1 MAPPLPPVDIEQ
13 QNIIDKLAEFVARNG
28 PEFEALT
35 SEKQRDNPK
44 FAFLRGG
51 EFHEYYIF
59 RVNEARKIWQQQ
71 YSTNNKSQQLS
82 CRSNWVNMNEQW
94 DQYSGN
100 PDHWQ
105 RYGSMPQGHC
115 GWVGPDPSWYAKPQW
130 PPYQPGVRMHSGQPA
145 YPYHPPPEA
154 VDPYHHGNYNNHPP
168 YSYPGHHG
176 GFPIQQ
182 FPFGP
187 EAYRA
192 PRPAYDYQASNCS
205 ELGEADIEQSEKNL
219 AAQHESLLA
228 RQEVEIQELL
238 DKKREENV
246 RKIGDK
252 LNMSWEQ
259 MNEMIQPLI
268 EACTKENISKGKSWV
283 VDKMSESPELTK
295 LMSDYLI
302 TRASAI
308 HVSFDLRLHLVYL
321 LNDLLHHSKRRG
333 ASVHLQETLQETV
346 PVIFCL
352 ATEIADDEQ
361 RAKINRV
368 LSLWETNSYL
378 PVEVLVKMRPPE
390 SAKFLAE
397 WKESQLKP
405 FESEIDKIKANIM
418 NQYTSLE
425 RQHQEFADHVLR
437 QLASSHSDKSDEAS
451 ISDNHHPQYG
461 SSHHPM
467 QNIDPS
473 FTYWGPP
480 PSQASGGYDMG
491 PQDMLNVS
499 ADPRDIQRRMPSYP
513 PQTPGY
519 TGPSGGGVTPA
530 GYPQM
535 GWPSGQ
541 HESAKWNQ
549 SMPNFNAQSGHKN
562 FGGHELSSNVYI
574 EGDEPDDEQSM
585 FSNSSYECASYGG
598 YYNNNDYRQYEESTH
613 GGRLARDSQ
622 SNRDEKPRTFRGNRP
637 SRFSSAPS
645 SHSDTSSEKKMD
657 SNDSGKSTVGMEQYV
672 TPKNDVEAMKDSDNS
687 VTTPVIESYDI
698 SQKFPSWQLPAGL
711 MHPLIRLKDFDFTP
725 LNEDNLQLLPPTT
738 PSEHLLVALENFYMP
753 PTPDR
758 PRDGEGWEHMGLNEF
773 YTKKERGRYSDQKE
787 NEEKDSVSIGK
798 AKSSRRRQHSGG
810 SYASSHSE
818 YDFTSELLPDT
829 QRNVVIDV
837 EKPFSRDTSDNDGH
851 LGPSQLAYI
860 TSYPKI
866 AVGQPLRTGLEALTL
881 APPPMQCM
889 QGQLTHNYSA
899 YKTSSIQPGIP
910 IPVPPLPGLLGA
922 IPPGPSGF
930 PNTSFLQFPPPV
942 NQPPPTLP
950 IPQGLIQ
957 RPPPGFSA
965 DRFESRRSRSR
976 SRSDSRSKSHSHS
989 ADSRSRDF
997 RSRSQSQSRSRSSQ
1011 SRSRSR
1017 SDSRDSHSKSASPH
1031 NDDEAGSGQSRGF
1044 SRGRRRNRSRSRS
1057 PGSPF
1062 ARFTSAPGPGGL
1074 GVGGASTGGNINA
1087 ARAAAIAAAVSIANS
1102 INAQSGWSNNNNNNN
1117 NSNNINNI
1125 PANAFNNQGFGGP
1138 ALLPGG
1144 PYADANRITYY
1155 SGGFQSNQGQ
1165 QSRGVS
1171 GSSSRGGYNSN
1182 NSSGRGGGNMRYHGP
1197 DDRFYPPPRDHQR
1210 R

>member
-1 MAPPLPPVDIEQ
+1 MASPLPPVDTEQ

-51 EFHEYYIF
+51 QFHEYYMY

-71 YSTNNKSQQLS
+71 YPTKNKPHQILNS
-82 CRSNWVNMNEQW
+82 RSNWVNMNEQW
-94 DQYSGN
+94 DQYGGN

-105 RYGSMPQGHC
+105 RYSSAPPGHC
-115 GWVGPDPSWYAKPQW
+115 GWGGPDPSWYPKPQW
-130 PPYQPGVRMHSGQPA
+130 PPYQQGVRMHGGQPE
-145 YPYHPPPEA
+145 YPYHPPSEA
-154 VDPYHHGNYNNHPP
+154 VDSYRHGNYNNHPP
-168 YSYPGHHG
+168 YGYPGHHG
-176 GFPIQQ
+176 AFPIQQ
-182 FPFGP
+182 FSFGP
-187 EAYRA
+187 ETYRA
-192 PRPAYDYQASNCS
+192 PKPHYDYQVPGGS

-228 RQEVEIQELL
+228 RQNVEILELL

-246 RKIGDK
+246 RKTGEK

-283 VDKMSESPELTK
+283 VDKMSESAELTK

-308 HVSFDLRLHLVYL
+308 GVSFDLRLHLVYL

-333 ASVHLQETLQETV
+333 APVHLQEALHETV

-390 SAKFLAE
+390 SGKFLAE
-397 WKESQLKP
+397 WKESQSKP
-405 FESEIDKIKANIM
+405 FESEIDKIKTNIM

-451 ISDNHHPQYG
+451 ISDNHHSQYG

-467 QNIDPS
+467 QNVDPN

-480 PSQASGGYDMG
+480 PQTTGGFDML
-491 PQDMLNVS
+491 PQDMMS
-499 ADPRDIQRRMPSYP
+499 GSDPRDMQRRMPGYP
-513 PQTPGY
+513 PPSQMSGY
-519 TGPSGGGVTPA
+519 TGPGGGGGGGGASYP
-530 GYPQM
+530 PQM
-535 GWPSGQ
+535 GWPPGQ
-541 HESAKWNQ
+541 HDSAKWNQ
-549 SMPNFNAQSGHKN
+549 SVPNYNSQPGHKN

-574 EGDEPDDEQSM
+574 EGEEPDDEQSAYP
-585 FSNSSYECASYGG
+585 NSSYECGSYGG
-598 YYNNNDYRQYEESTH
+598 YYNNNNNDYRQYEDSSHSVRNT
-613 GGRLARDSQ
+613 RDNQ
-622 SNRDEKPRTFRGNRP
+622 SNRDEKPRTFRGSRP
-637 SRFSSAPS
+637 SRFSSTPS
-645 SHSDTSSEKKMD
+645 HPETGNEKKIDRSDT
-657 SNDSGKSTVGMEQYV
+657 GKNTVTMEQQHI
-672 TPKNDVEAMKDSDNS
+672 TPKTDLEMPKNS
-687 VTTPVIESYDI
+687 ENSMIPVVESYDI
-698 SQKFPSWQLPAGL
+698 NQKFPAWQLPAGL
-711 MHPLIRLKDFDFTP
+711 VHPLIRLKDFDFTP
-725 LNEDNLQLLPPTT
+725 LNENNLQLLPPTT
-738 PSEHLLVALENFYMP
+738 PSERLLMALENFYMP
-753 PTPDR
+753 PTPDK
-758 PRDGEGWEHMGLNEF
+758 PRDGEGWEHMALHEF
-773 YTKKERGRYSDQKE
+773 YTKKERARPSDHKE
-787 NEEKDSVSIGK
+787 NDRDNTSTSK
-798 AKSSRRRQHSGG
+798 AKSNRRRQHSGG

-818 YDFTSELLPDT
+818 YDFTNELVPDL
-829 QRNVVIDV
+829 QHDIVVDV
-837 EKPFSRDTSDNDGH
+837 EKPFSRDNSDKETP

-899 YKTSSIQPGIP
+899 YKTAGIQPGIP

-950 IPQGLIQ
+950 LPQGLIQ
-957 RPPPGFSA
+957 RPPPGFSV
-965 DRFESRRSRSR
+965 DRFESRGSRSR

-997 RSRSQSQSRSRSSQ
+997 RSRSRSRSRSHSSQ
-1011 SRSRSR
+1011 SRSQSR
-1017 SDSRDSHSKSASPH
+1017 SDSRDSRSKSVSPN
-1031 NDDEAGSGQSRGF
+1031 NDDETGSNQSRGL
-1044 SRGRRRNRSRSRS
+1044 SRDRRRDRSRSRS
-1057 PGSPF
+1057 SGSPF

-1074 GVGGASTGGNINA
+1074 GAAGGGTGGGNINA

-1102 INAQSGWSNNNNNNN
+1102 INAQSGWSNNNN
-1117 NSNNINNI
+1117 
-1125 PANAFNNQGFGGP
+1125 
-1138 ALLPGG
+1138 
-1144 PYADANRITYY
+1144 
-1155 SGGFQSNQGQ
+1155 QGQ
-1165 QSRGVS
+1165 HNRGGGV
-1171 GSSSRGGYNSN
+1171 GGGGGSRGGYNPN
-1182 NSSGRGGGNMRYHGP
+1182 NLSGRGGSNMRYHGS